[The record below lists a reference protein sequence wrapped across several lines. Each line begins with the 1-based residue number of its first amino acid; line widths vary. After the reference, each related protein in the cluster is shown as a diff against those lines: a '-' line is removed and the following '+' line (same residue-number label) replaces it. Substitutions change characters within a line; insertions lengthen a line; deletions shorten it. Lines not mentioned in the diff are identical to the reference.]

1 MVGRQVL
8 DVDSHVATPRGI
20 PIDPLIRVRHQATAV
35 GVDVEALYRTQR
47 ARLVGLATAITMDR
61 HLAEEVVQDA
71 FVGLQRHA
79 LGVDQPLGYLQRS
92 VVNHAISVV
101 RRRRVAAGHIA
112 ATLRPASLPEIDE
125 TWGNRWELFVGCAP
139 DLAEGIRSRH
149 QLAAKPEER
158 LWGPEGAENLEF
170 DAASAY
176 ECNEYAFINDENE
189 PRIMEEWTC
198 TPLGEFV
205 RPNVEHLIE
214 NLVERMADDVLLE
227 DAWDSIEKM
236 RLERDAEVV
245 AAFEAAVAVL
255 RSKLNTAGYR
265 MADKLVAKHTITWVD
280 EEPYMDGEPMYVK
293 REETQP

>member
-1 MVGRQVL
+1 MTSILLKG
-8 DVDSHVATPRGI
+8 TF
-20 PIDPLIRVRHQATAV
+20 DPGELNSARIGTGFLRRSGLLWKINHDLLHPHGLALAV
-35 GVDVEALYRTQR
+35 GGTSAGELDDHSKTNP
-47 ARLVGLATAITMDR
+47 
-61 HLAEEVVQDA
+61 VQ
-71 FVGLQRHA
+71 L
-79 LGVDQPLGYLQRS
+79 LLL
-92 VVNHAISVV
+92 
-101 RRRRVAAGHIA
+101 AAGEGEVW
-112 ATLRPASLPEIDE
+112 TFDPEIDE